1 MSDRR
6 QSFFKMHSLGNHF
19 MVIDGVTRPF
29 EPDSERIAAWGD
41 AHTGIGFD
49 QLLVIA
55 PPTEPEAD
63 FSYRIFNADGSEA
76 QQCGNG
82 TRCVAFLVKHLGLSP
97 RQTLAWQS
105 LAGTIVTEVVGANQF
120 STTMTVPVLEPAAI
134 PFEPSQAAP
143 GALPGSYRLESP
155 AGEFELMPVSMG
167 NPHGVLFT
175 EGLRDLDVPTLGQA
189 LTDHPAFPERANIG
203 FCEVVD
209 RQFMRLRVFERGVG
223 ETQACGSGACAAVV
237 AARLQERVD
246 ERVKV
251 SLPGGKLR
259 IAWCGQE
266 DTVKMAGP
274 ATLVFEGNIA
284 L

>member
-1 MSDRR
+1 MSNRR

-29 EPDSERIAAWGD
+29 EADRERIAAWGNP
-41 AHTGIGFD
+41 HTGIGFD

-63 FSYRIFNADGSEA
+63 FSYQIFNADGSEA

-97 RQTLAWQS
+97 RETLAWQS
-105 LAGTIVTEVVGANQF
+105 PAGTIITEAVSANQF
-120 STTMTVPVLEPAAI
+120 ATTMTVPVLEPAAI
-134 PFEPSQAAP
+134 PFDPSRASP
-143 GALPGSYRLESP
+143 GELAGTYGLESA
-155 AGEFELMPVSMG
+155 AGQFELMPVSMG
-167 NPHGVLFT
+167 NPHGELFT
-175 EGLRDLDVPTLGQA
+175 DSLRDLDVQTVGAA

-274 ATLVFEGNIA
+274 ATLVFEGNIP

>member
-1 MSDRR
+1 MSNSS
-6 QSFFKMHSLGNHF
+6 QNFFKMHSLGNHF
-19 MVIDGVTRPF
+19 MVIDGVTRNF
-29 EPDSERIAAWGD
+29 EADPARIAAWGD
-41 AHTGIGFD
+41 ANTGIGFD

-63 FSYRIFNADGSEA
+63 FRYQIFNADGSEA

-82 TRCVAFLVKHLGLSP
+82 TRCVALLVKRLGLSP
-97 RQTLAWQS
+97 RDTLRWQS
-105 LAGTIVTEVVGANQF
+105 LAGTIVTEAVSADQF
-120 STTMTVPVLEPAAI
+120 ATTMTVPVLEPAAI
-134 PFEPSQAAP
+134 PFDPAHASAGARPGTHTLDSAA
-143 GALPGSYRLESP
+143 GD
-155 AGEFELMPVSMG
+155 FELMPVSMG

-175 EGLRDLDVPTLGQA
+175 DNLRDLDVATIGA
-189 LTDHPAFPERANIG
+189 TLTDHPAFPERANIG
-203 FCEVVD
+203 FCQVVD
-209 RQFMRLRVFERGVG
+209 RQFVRLRVFERGVG

-237 AARLQERVD
+237 AARLQDRVD

-274 ATLVFEGNIA
+274 ATLVFEGTIA